1 MYDLIIIGSGP
12 AGLGAAIYG
21 KRAGYSTLVLEKN
34 PMSGGQVLNTCEV
47 DNYLGLP
54 GINGFD
60 LGMQFR
66 EHADRLGT
74 EFVEAD
80 VTGIKNLPD
89 CKKVLTSAGEFTAKA
104 VIIAAGAEHK
114 KLGVPGEKR
123 LAGRGIS
130 YCATCDGA
138 FYKKKVTAVIGGGDV
153 AVEDAI
159 FLAGLCE
166 KVYLIHRR
174 DSLRAGKEPA
184 GKAVYP
190 AECGAGLERSCRGN
204 HGRSLRDR
212 RAAFGYTDKRR
223 AFCRG
228 GRNLYCGRDSAGV
241 RELQEPCK
249 NGRSRLYLC
258 GRGLLHERTGHFCSR
273 GCADEKAASDRDG
286 GCRRGKCGQ
295 LCAGIFPD
303 TVKKQRPK
311 GKLLVAGAAK
321 DALAV

>member
-1 MYDLIIIGSGP
+1 M
-12 AGLGAAIYG
+12 
-21 KRAGYSTLVLEKN
+21 
-34 PMSGGQVLNTCEV
+34 

-174 DSLRAGKEPA
+174 DSLRAAK
-184 GKAVYP
+184 
-190 AECGAGLERSCRGN
+190 S
-204 HGRSLRDR
+204 
-212 RAAFGYTDKRR
+212 
-223 AFCRG
+223 
-228 GRNLYCGRDSAGV
+228 
-241 RELQEPCK
+241 LQEKLFTLP
-249 NGRSRLYLC
+249 NVELVWNAAVEEITGEAFVT
-258 GRGLLHERTGHFCSR
+258 GVQLLDTQTKEERFVA
-273 GCADEKAASDRDG
+273 ADGIFIAVGIQPVSESFKSLVKTDEAG
-286 GCRRGKCGQ
+286 YI
-295 LCAGIFPD
+295 CAGEDCCTSVPGIFAVGD
-303 TVKKQRPK
+303 VRTKKLRQIVTA
-311 GKLLVAGAAK
+311 VADGAN
-321 DALAV
+321 AVNSVQEYFQTR

>member
-174 DSLRAGKEPA
+174 DSLRAAK
-184 GKAVYP
+184 
-190 AECGAGLERSCRGN
+190 S
-204 HGRSLRDR
+204 
-212 RAAFGYTDKRR
+212 
-223 AFCRG
+223 
-228 GRNLYCGRDSAGV
+228 
-241 RELQEPCK
+241 LQEKLFTLP
-249 NGRSRLYLC
+249 NVELVWNAAVEEITGEALC
-258 GRGLLHERTGHFCSR
+258 IYNCLF
-273 GCADEKAASDRDG
+273 
-286 GCRRGKCGQ
+286 
-295 LCAGIFPD
+295 
-303 TVKKQRPK
+303 
-311 GKLLVAGAAK
+311 
-321 DALAV
+321 

>member
-21 KRAGYSTLVLEKN
+21 KRAGYTTLVLEKN

-174 DSLRAGKEPA
+174 DSLRAAKSLQKKLMALPNVEIIWDTVVNEICGEDQVEALFIENKKTGAKKHLPVDGVFVAVGMKPNTNMVPDEIKKDEA
-184 GKAVYP
+184 GYIV
-190 AECGAGLERSCRGN
+190 
-204 HGRSLRDR
+204 
-212 RAAFGYTDKRR
+212 
-223 AFCRG
+223 
-228 GRNLYCGRDSAGV
+228 
-241 RELQEPCK
+241 
-249 NGRSRLYLC
+249 
-258 GRGLLHERTGHFCSR
+258 
-273 GCADEKAASDRDG
+273 ADEN
-286 GCRRGKCGQ
+286 CVTNVT
-295 LCAGIFPD
+295 GIFA
-303 TVKKQRPK
+303 
-311 GKLLVAGAAK
+311 AGDVRTKMLRQIITAAA
-321 DALAV
+321 DGANAVESVQHGI

>member
-80 VTGIKNLPD
+80 
-89 CKKVLTSAGEFTAKA
+89 GEFTAKA

-174 DSLRAGKEPA
+174 DSLRAAK
-184 GKAVYP
+184 
-190 AECGAGLERSCRGN
+190 S
-204 HGRSLRDR
+204 
-212 RAAFGYTDKRR
+212 
-223 AFCRG
+223 
-228 GRNLYCGRDSAGV
+228 
-241 RELQEPCK
+241 LQEKLFTLP
-249 NGRSRLYLC
+249 NVELVWNAAVEEITGEAFVT
-258 GRGLLHERTGHFCSR
+258 GVQLLDTQTKEERFVA
-273 GCADEKAASDRDG
+273 ADGIFIAVGIQPVSESFKSLVKTDEAG
-286 GCRRGKCGQ
+286 YI
-295 LCAGIFPD
+295 CAGEDCCTSVPGIFAVGD
-303 TVKKQRPK
+303 VRTKKLRQIVTA
-311 GKLLVAGAAK
+311 VADGAN
-321 DALAV
+321 AVNSVQEYFQTR

>member
-174 DSLRAGKEPA
+174 DSLRAAKSLQEKLFTLPNVELVWNAAVEKITGEAFVTGVQLLDTQTKEERFVA
-184 GKAVYP
+184 ADGIFIAVGIQP
-190 AECGAGLERSCRGN
+190 VSEI
-204 HGRSLRDR
+204 
-212 RAAFGYTDKRR
+212 
-223 AFCRG
+223 
-228 GRNLYCGRDSAGV
+228 
-241 RELQEPCK
+241 QEPCK
-249 NGRSRLYLC
+249 NGRGRLYLC
-258 GRGLLHERTGHFCSR
+258 GRGLLHERAGHFCSR
-273 GCADEKAASDRDG
+273 GRADEKAASDRDG